1 MSEIIR
7 VTKFNDVH
15 IKLHCDASVAY
26 ELNEYFT
33 FSVPGARFTPAFKN
47 KMWDGKIRL
56 FHLMRQTLYVG
67 LLDKVKQFA
76 TDRGYH
82 VEYDKPNEFASTNF
96 TLQDAQQHVT
106 DIDLTLQPRDYQYE
120 AFMHAVRKKR
130 AVMISPTASG
140 KSLIIYLLTTHLI
153 GKKVLIIVPTTGLV
167 HQMAS
172 DFEDYGCPPD
182 LIHKIFSGQEKDTDA
197 HITITTWQSIYQLP
211 AKWFSKYGCVIGDEA
226 HTFKAKCLVSIMEK
240 LTTCEYRYGFT
251 GTLDGT
257 QTNKLVL
264 EGLFGPVKVVT
275 TTAELMEQK
284 TVAQMNIKAI
294 VLNYS
299 DDARKLFANRK
310 PKPTYKD
317 ELLYLLRNKERSQF
331 IANLVSSLKNN
342 TLLLFNN
349 IDHGRMLQ
357 QLIQA
362 NKPDQE
368 VFFVFGGVE
377 GEEREEIRKYVE
389 VNKNVVVVASYKT
402 FATGTNIKNLHN
414 VVFGSPSKSRVRVLQ
429 SIGRGLRTSNEK
441 SEAVLYDV
449 ADDLSWKSY
458 QNHTIKHF
466 SERIQMYNQEKFD
479 YKIFTVQLK
488 ESST

>member
-1 MSEIIR
+1 MSETIR

-33 FSVPGARFTPAFKN
+33 FSVPGARFSPAFKN

-67 LLDKVKQFA
+67 LLEKVKQFA
-76 TDRGYH
+76 RDRGYQIT
-82 VEYDKPNEFASTNF
+82 YDDLSDFGENIFPLAA
-96 TLQDAQQHVT
+96 AQQHVVDT
-106 DIDLTLQPRDYQYE
+106 ELTLQPRDYQYE
-120 AFMHAVRKKR
+120 AFIHAVRKKR

-140 KSLIIYLLTTHLI
+140 KSLIIYLLTTYLI
-153 GKKVLIIVPTTGLV
+153 GKKILIIVPTTGLV

-211 AKWFSKYGCVIGDEA
+211 AKWFSKFGCVIGDEA

-240 LTTCEYRYGFT
+240 LTNCEYRYGFT

-317 ELLYLLRNKERSQF
+317 ELLYLLRNKERNQF

-349 IDHGRMLQ
+349 IDHGKMLL

-362 NKPDQE
+362 NNHNQE
-368 VFFVFGGVE
+368 VFFVYGGVE

-429 SIGRGLRTSNEK
+429 SIGRGLRTGAEK

>member
-1 MSEIIR
+1 
-7 VTKFNDVH
+7 
-15 IKLHCDASVAY
+15 
-26 ELNEYFT
+26 
-33 FSVPGARFTPAFKN
+33 
-47 KMWDGKIRL
+47 
-56 FHLMRQTLYVG
+56 
-67 LLDKVKQFA
+67 
-76 TDRGYH
+76 
-82 VEYDKPNEFASTNF
+82 
-96 TLQDAQQHVT
+96 
-106 DIDLTLQPRDYQYE
+106 
-120 AFMHAVRKKR
+120 
-130 AVMISPTASG
+130 
-140 KSLIIYLLTTHLI
+140 
-153 GKKVLIIVPTTGLV
+153 
-167 HQMAS
+167 MAS

-349 IDHGRMLQ
+349 IDHGRILQ

>member
-1 MSEIIR
+1 MTDIIR

-15 IKLHCDASVAY
+15 IKLHCESSIAH

-33 FSVPGARFTPAFKN
+33 FTVPGARFSPAYKN

-67 LLDKVKQFA
+67 LLEKVKLFA
-76 TDRGYH
+76 KDRGYQ
-82 VEYDKPNEFASTNF
+82 VTYTDLSDFGENVFPLAAAE
-96 TLQDAQQHVT
+96 QHAK
-106 DIDLTLQPRDYQYE
+106 DIELTLQPRDYQLE
-120 AFMHAVRKKR
+120 SFVHAVRKKR
-130 AVMISPTASG
+130 GVLVSPTASG
-140 KSLIIYLLTTHLI
+140 KSLIIYLLTTYLI
-153 GKKVLIIVPTTGLV
+153 DKKVLIIVPTTGLV

-182 LIHKIFSGQEKDTDA
+182 LIHKIFSGQEKSTDA
-197 HITITTWQSIYQLP
+197 HITITTWQSIYKLP
-211 AKWFSKYGCVIGDEA
+211 PKWFDNYGCVIGDEA
-226 HTFKAKCLVSIMEK
+226 HTFKAKCLVQIMEN
-240 LTTCEYRYGFT
+240 LTKCEYRFGFT
-251 GTLDGT
+251 GTLDGS

-294 VLNYS
+294 VLSYP
-299 DDARKLFANRK
+299 DQIRQAFASRK
-310 PKPTYKD
+310 PRPLYKE
-317 ELLYLLRNKERSQF
+317 ELLYLLRKQSRSQF
-331 IANLVSSLKNN
+331 IAKLVASLPKN

-349 IDHGRMLQ
+349 IDHGKMLQ
-357 QLIQA
+357 QMIKA
-362 NKPDQE
+362 EVPDRE
-368 VFFVFGGVE
+368 VFFVYGGVE

-389 VNKNVVVVASYKT
+389 VNTNVIVVASYKT

-429 SIGRGLRTSNEK
+429 SIGRGLRTNNEK
-441 SEAVLYDV
+441 TEAVLYDI

-458 QNHTIKHF
+458 RNHTIKHF

-479 YKIFTVQLK
+479 YKTYSIQLR
-488 ESST
+488 ENQ

>member
-76 TDRGYH
+76 TDRGYQ
-82 VEYDKPNEFASTNF
+82 VEYDKPNEFAGTNF
-96 TLQDAQQHVT
+96 TLQDAQQHAT

-172 DFEDYGCPPD
+172 DFEDYGCPPH

-294 VLNYS
+294 VLNYT
-299 DDARKLFANRK
+299 DEARKLFANRK
-310 PKPTYKD
+310 PKAAYKD
-317 ELLYLLRNKERSQF
+317 ELLYLLRNKERNQF

-449 ADDLSWKSY
+449 GDDLSWKSY

>member
-76 TDRGYH
+76 TDRGYQ
-82 VEYDKPNEFASTNF
+82 VEYDKPNEFASANF

-120 AFMHAVRKKR
+120 AFVHAVRKKR

-153 GKKVLIIVPTTGLV
+153 GKKILIIVPTTGLV

-294 VLNYS
+294 VLNYT
-299 DDARKLFANRK
+299 DEARKLFANRK
-310 PKPTYKD
+310 PKAAYKD
-317 ELLYLLRNKERSQF
+317 ELMYLLRNKERSQF